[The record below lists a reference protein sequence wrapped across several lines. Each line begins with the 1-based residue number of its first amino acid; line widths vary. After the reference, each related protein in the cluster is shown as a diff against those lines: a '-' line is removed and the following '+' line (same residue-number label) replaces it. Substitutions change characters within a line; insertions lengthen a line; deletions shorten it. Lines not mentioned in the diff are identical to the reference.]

1 MADWQEYKAASKQRG
16 SLAMEVFLVE
26 STPGADLELVKQ
38 TLPDHLAYQA
48 QQELAGKLM
57 LAGPLSDET
66 GEQMNAAGMIIYR
79 ANSFD
84 EARKLAEQDPMH
96 SRGARSFTLRRWLI
110 NEGSLQLDIKFS
122 AQKAGFL
129 DI

>member
-48 QQELAGKLM
+48 QQEQAGKLM
-57 LAGPLSDET
+57 FAGPLSDET

-96 SRGARSFTLRRWLI
+96 SCGARSFTLRSWLI

-122 AQKAGFL
+122 AQKVGFL
-129 DI
+129 DV